1 MSYDLSYIISS
12 QIIETHEKQ
21 TNVTF
26 SWAKATTIDIERY
39 RTLTFELLKK
49 INLLPAITWDD
60 CNCKSAEHKLQ
71 IDQFYMQLCAVL
83 EKASRY
89 CIPSFTV
96 DPFRD
101 YTLARADYCAWRANG
116 KPRSGPLCFAMKQS
130 RLRFKSALRYCQV
143 NEDDMRSNAFAKSL
157 MDKDLNSFWRGIR
170 KVNNAK
176 IPLASTVEN
185 CVDELSICDMWKTH
199 YESLLNSVQSCDLKT
214 EISNKTDH
222 SIQTITECTRKFS
235 IASITNLFK
244 YLKGGKASGVDGLAA
259 EHFLYADRH
268 IYVYLSL
275 LFNSFMYHGY
285 LPAEFMKTAIVPII
299 KCKTGNSSDKNN
311 Y

>member
-1 MSYDLSYIISS
+1 MSDAHNTTSWIDYIICSHDVQKKLVCINILDRIPCTDHLPLSVSFDFNCDPIVTSS

-49 INLLPAITWDD
+49 INLLPAITCDD

-71 IDQFYMQLCAVL
+71 IDQFYIQLCSVL
-83 EKASRY
+83 EKASRD

-96 DPFRD
+96 DSFRD
-101 YTLARADYCAWRANG
+101 YIIPGFTEHVKELHTLARADYCAWRADG

-130 RLRFKSALRYCQV
+130 RLRFKSALRYCKV
-143 NEDDMRSNAFAKSL
+143 NEDAMRSNAFAKSL
-157 MDKDLNSFWRGIR
+157 MDKDMNSFWRGIR

-214 EISNKTDH
+214 EISSKTDKD
-222 SIQTITECTRKFS
+222 TECTRNFRLQVLLIHLS
-235 IASITNLFK
+235 I
-244 YLKGGKASGVDGLAA
+244 
-259 EHFLYADRH
+259 
-268 IYVYLSL
+268 
-275 LFNSFMYHGY
+275 
-285 LPAEFMKTAIVPII
+285 
-299 KCKTGNSSDKNN
+299 
-311 Y
+311 